1 MTEPQPIMIQLV
13 RAVDACT
20 AAVRAEEARVEQ
32 LRTAVEAHARST
44 EGFQADLRVRVESLQ
59 AQLTREQDRQDRHVD
74 SLSGESKERW
84 AMLRAAFRLVW
95 SSEIRLIIVAAIAGW
110 LGIHWAAPTQPAPP
124 APALEHQP

>member
-44 EGFQADLRVRVESLQ
+44 EGFQADLKVRVESLQ

-84 AMLRAAFRLVW
+84 IILKSAARALW
-95 SSEIRLIIVAAIAGW
+95 SSEIRLIIVAAIAAW
-110 LGIHWAAPTQPAPP
+110 LGVHWAAPTQPTAPT
-124 APALEHQP
+124 PALEHAP